1 MFVMDLDDARA
12 KAVELGITP
21 SRENIRRVV
30 RAHDLVKREH
40 VQLSLEHGNARVFH
54 VKSQHSDD
62 VYTVLRNGSSPICN
76 CPDDTRVCK
85 HGIAVLLTER
95 TETADPDDFDFW
107 LALDM
112 ANWKISEA
120 QRLCE

>member
-1 MFVMDLDDARA
+1 MFAMDLDDARA

-30 RAHDLVKREH
+30 RAHDLINREH
-40 VQLSLEHGNARVFH
+40 VQLSLEHGDVKVYH
-54 VKSQHSDD
+54 VQSQNTDD
-62 VYTVLRNGSSPICN
+62 VYTVLRNGSLPICN

-95 TETADPDDFDFW
+95 TEDAEPDDFDFW
-107 LALDM
+107 LAADM
-112 ANWKISEA
+112 AHWKITEA